1 MDRLKSFWRRIT
13 KPIRAF
19 GNWIAKPFIRIADF
33 FREEPEDAPVAE
45 SIQMAFEE
53 PASFLEHIGALRNHL
68 LRAFLVLI
76 LCAGVAFVFLS
87 QLLDFI
93 SQPING
99 MEHLTAVDVTE
110 PIGVAMRVV
119 LLAAFTVALPYIVF
133 EIFLFIAPALSRRV
147 RLISL
152 LSIPLVVV
160 FFFGGMAFSFYLI
173 LPVGLP
179 VLLNFLDIS
188 TQIRPSSYIK
198 FATNLLFWF
207 GALFEFP
214 LLAYLLTMM
223 RILSPQVLIKNW
235 RIAVVVSAVLAAVIT
250 PTIDP
255 LNMMLVMIPLLLLY
269 GLSILLSFLAGGGR
283 VQKTSKM

>member
-1 MDRLKSFWRRIT
+1 MKKFLRKIT
-13 KPIRAF
+13 KPFRAF
-19 GNWIAKPFIRIADF
+19 GSWIAKPFVRIANF
-33 FREEPEDAPVAE
+33 FQEEPEDAPVAE

-99 MEHLTAVDVTE
+99 MDQLTAVDVTE
-110 PIGVAMRVV
+110 PISVAMRVV

-133 EIFLFIAPALSRRV
+133 ELFLFIAPALSRRI

-188 TQIRPSSYIK
+188 TQIRPSCRSI
-198 FATNLLFWF
+198 TRLH
-207 GALFEFP
+207 
-214 LLAYLLTMM
+214 
-223 RILSPQVLIKNW
+223 
-235 RIAVVVSAVLAAVIT
+235 SAN
-250 PTIDP
+250 P
-255 LNMMLVMIPLLLLY
+255 IPRPGY
-269 GLSILLSFLAGGGR
+269 SAS
-283 VQKTSKM
+283 V